1 MGGQCIG
8 GCPFRVVL
16 YRYHLWDNIPGLP
29 HHDGISDIHPQ
40 LGDKILI
47 MQGGSAHS
55 GTRQLYR
62 VKFRGRR
69 HCASASHL
77 QHHIPQYC
85 LLFLRRVLKGH
96 CPFGVFGRT
105 AQKLSI
111 CKAVHLYNRAVDLVS
126 QRSA

>member
-16 YRYHLWDNIPGLP
+16 YRYHLRDNIPGLP

-55 GTRQLYR
+55 GARQLYR

-77 QHHIPQYC
+77 QHHIPQYR

-96 CPFGVFGRT
+96 RPFGIFGCA